1 MFDKTLFISEI
12 SKIEQHNDGSYI
24 VIKNNNPYHIPDN
37 DEYRQ
42 EYNALKEYIQ
52 NNNIQVDAYIPKVF
66 KVIDDNSEEYIRS
79 KRDMLLNK
87 ADIMLM
93 KYEEQVSLNIIQENN
108 EYYNALLQYKQ
119 NLRDITKQIDF
130 PENVIWPVLPEYI

>member
-12 SKIEQHNDGSYI
+12 SKIEQHDDGSYI
-24 VIKNNNPYHIPDN
+24 VIKNNTPYHIPDN

-66 KVIDDNSEEYIRS
+66 KVIDNNSEEYIRR

-87 ADIMLM
+87 ADIILM

-130 PENVIWPVLPEYI
+130 PENVIWPLMPKYI

>member
-1 MFDKTLFISEI
+1 MFDKTLFISDI
-12 SKIEQHNDGSYI
+12 SKIEQHDDGSYI

-66 KVIDDNSEEYIRS
+66 KVIDDNSEEYIRR

-87 ADIMLM
+87 ADIILM
-93 KYEEQVSLNIIQENN
+93 KYEEQVSLNVIQENN

-119 NLRDITKQIDF
+119 NLRDITKQLNF
-130 PENVIWPVLPEYI
+130 PENIIWPLMPEYI

>member
-66 KVIDDNSEEYIRS
+66 KVIDDNSEEYIRR

-87 ADIMLM
+87 ADIILM
-93 KYEEQVSLNIIQENN
+93 KYEEQVTLNVIQENN

>member
-12 SKIEQHNDGSYI
+12 SKIEQHDDGSYI
-24 VIKNNNPYHIPDN
+24 VIKNNTPYHIPDN

-66 KVIDDNSEEYIRS
+66 KVIDNNSEEYIRR

-87 ADIMLM
+87 ADIILM
-93 KYEEQVSLNIIQENN
+93 KYEEQVSLNVIQENN

>member
-12 SKIEQHNDGSYI
+12 SKIEQHDDGSYI
-24 VIKNNNPYHIPDN
+24 VIKNNTPYHIPDN

-66 KVIDDNSEEYIRS
+66 KVIDDNSEEYIRR

-87 ADIMLM
+87 ADIILM
-93 KYEEQVSLNIIQENN
+93 KYEEQVSLNVIQENN

-119 NLRDITKQIDF
+119 NLRDITKQLNF
-130 PENVIWPVLPEYI
+130 PENIIWPLMPEYI

>member
-12 SKIEQHNDGSYI
+12 SKIEQHDDGSYI

-66 KVIDDNSEEYIRS
+66 KVIDNNS
-79 KRDMLLNK
+79 
-87 ADIMLM
+87 
-93 KYEEQVSLNIIQENN
+93 
-108 EYYNALLQYKQ
+108 
-119 NLRDITKQIDF
+119 
-130 PENVIWPVLPEYI
+130 

>member
-12 SKIEQHNDGSYI
+12 SKIEQHDDGSYI

-66 KVIDDNSEEYIRS
+66 KVIDDNSEEYIRR

-119 NLRDITKQIDF
+119 NLRDITKQLNF
-130 PENVIWPVLPEYI
+130 PENIIWPLMPEYI

>member
-24 VIKNNNPYHIPDN
+24 VIKNNTPYHIPDN

-66 KVIDDNSEEYIRS
+66 KVIDDNSEEYIRR

-87 ADIMLM
+87 ADIILM

>member
-130 PENVIWPVLPEYI
+130 PENVIWPLMPEYI

>member
-12 SKIEQHNDGSYI
+12 SKIEQHDDGSYI
-24 VIKNNNPYHIPDN
+24 VIKNNTPYHIPDN

-66 KVIDDNSEEYIRS
+66 KVIDNNSEEYIRR

-87 ADIMLM
+87 ADIILM
-93 KYEEQVSLNIIQENN
+93 KYEEQVSLNVIQENN

-130 PENVIWPVLPEYI
+130 PENVIWPLMPEYI

>member
-12 SKIEQHNDGSYI
+12 SKIEQHDDGSYI

-66 KVIDDNSEEYIRS
+66 KVIDNNSEEYIRR

-87 ADIMLM
+87 ADIILM

>member
-12 SKIEQHNDGSYI
+12 SKIEQHDDGSYI
-24 VIKNNNPYHIPDN
+24 VIKNNTPYHIPDN
-37 DEYRQ
+37 NEYRQ

-52 NNNIQVDAYIPKVF
+52 SNNIQVDTYIPKVF
-66 KVIDDNSEEYIRS
+66 KVIDDNSEEYIRR

-87 ADIMLM
+87 ADIILM

>member
-12 SKIEQHNDGSYI
+12 SKIEQHDDGSYI
-24 VIKNNNPYHIPDN
+24 VIKNNAPYHIPDN

-66 KVIDDNSEEYIRS
+66 KVIDNNSEEYIRR

-87 ADIMLM
+87 ADIILM

-130 PENVIWPVLPEYI
+130 PENVIWPLMPEYI

>member
-12 SKIEQHNDGSYI
+12 SKIEQHDDGSYI

-66 KVIDDNSEEYIRS
+66 KVIDNNSEEYIRR

-87 ADIMLM
+87 ADIILM

-119 NLRDITKQIDF
+119 NLRDITKQLNF
-130 PENVIWPVLPEYI
+130 PENIIWPLMPEYI

>member
-66 KVIDDNSEEYIRS
+66 KVIDDNSEEYIRR

>member
-66 KVIDDNSEEYIRS
+66 KVIDNNSAEYIRR

-87 ADIMLM
+87 ADIILM

-130 PENVIWPVLPEYI
+130 PENVIWPLMPEYI

>member
-24 VIKNNNPYHIPDN
+24 VIKNNTPYHIPDN

-66 KVIDDNSEEYIRS
+66 KVIDDNSEEYIRR

-87 ADIMLM
+87 ADIILM

-119 NLRDITKQIDF
+119 TLRDITKQIDF

>member
-12 SKIEQHNDGSYI
+12 SKIEQHDDGSYI

-66 KVIDDNSEEYIRS
+66 KVIDDNSEEYIRR

-87 ADIMLM
+87 ADIILM

>member
-12 SKIEQHNDGSYI
+12 SKIEQHDDGSYI
-24 VIKNNNPYHIPDN
+24 VIKNNTPYHIPDN

-66 KVIDDNSEEYIRS
+66 KVIDNNSEEYIRR

-87 ADIMLM
+87 ADIILM

-130 PENVIWPVLPEYI
+130 PENVIWPFLPEYI

>member
-12 SKIEQHNDGSYI
+12 SKIEQHDDGSYI

-52 NNNIQVDAYIPKVF
+52 SNNIQVDTYIPKVF
-66 KVIDDNSEEYIRS
+66 KVIDNNSEEYIRR

-87 ADIMLM
+87 ADIILM
-93 KYEEQVSLNIIQENN
+93 KYEEQVSLNVIQENN

>member
-12 SKIEQHNDGSYI
+12 SKIEQHDDGSYI
-24 VIKNNNPYHIPDN
+24 VIKNNTPYHIPDN

-52 NNNIQVDAYIPKVF
+52 SNNIQVDAYIPKVF
-66 KVIDDNSEEYIRS
+66 KVIDNNSEEYIRR

-87 ADIMLM
+87 ADIILM

-130 PENVIWPVLPEYI
+130 PENVIWPLMPEYI

>member
-12 SKIEQHNDGSYI
+12 SKIEQHDDGSYI

-93 KYEEQVSLNIIQENN
+93 KYEEQVTLNVIQENN

-130 PENVIWPVLPEYI
+130 PENVIWPLMPEYI

>member
-12 SKIEQHNDGSYI
+12 SKIEQHDDGSYI
-24 VIKNNNPYHIPDN
+24 VIKNNNPYHIPNN

-66 KVIDDNSEEYIRS
+66 KVIDNNSEEYIRR

-87 ADIMLM
+87 ADIILM

-130 PENVIWPVLPEYI
+130 PENVIWPLMPEYI

>member
-12 SKIEQHNDGSYI
+12 SKIEQHDDGSYI

-52 NNNIQVDAYIPKVF
+52 SNNIQVDTYIPKVF
-66 KVIDDNSEEYIRS
+66 KVIDDNSEEYIRR

-119 NLRDITKQIDF
+119 NLRDITKQLNF
-130 PENVIWPVLPEYI
+130 PENIIWPVLPEYI

>member
-52 NNNIQVDAYIPKVF
+52 SNNIQVDTYIPKVF
-66 KVIDDNSEEYIRS
+66 KVIDDNSEEYIRR

-87 ADIMLM
+87 ADIILM
-93 KYEEQVSLNIIQENN
+93 KYEEQVTLNVIQENN

>member
-12 SKIEQHNDGSYI
+12 SKIEQHDDGSYI

-42 EYNALKEYIQ
+42 EYDALKEYIQ
-52 NNNIQVDAYIPKVF
+52 SNNIQVDAYTPKVF
-66 KVIDDNSEEYIRS
+66 RVIEDNSEEYIRT

-93 KYEEQVSLNIIQENN
+93 KYEEQVTLNVIQENN

-119 NLRDITKQIDF
+119 NLRDITKQEFF
-130 PENVIWPVLPEYI
+130 PENVIWPLMPEYI

>member
-24 VIKNNNPYHIPDN
+24 VIKNNTPYHIPDN

-66 KVIDDNSEEYIRS
+66 EVIDDNSEEYIRR

-87 ADIMLM
+87 ADIILM
-93 KYEEQVSLNIIQENN
+93 KYEEQVPLNIIQENN

-130 PENVIWPVLPEYI
+130 PENVIWPLMPEYI

>member
-12 SKIEQHNDGSYI
+12 SKIEQHDDGSYI
-24 VIKNNNPYHIPDN
+24 VIKNNTPYHIPDN

-66 KVIDDNSEEYIRS
+66 KVIDNNSEEYIRR

-87 ADIMLM
+87 ADIILM
-93 KYEEQVSLNIIQENN
+93 KYEEQVTLNVIQENN

-130 PENVIWPVLPEYI
+130 PENVIWPLMPKYI

>member
-52 NNNIQVDAYIPKVF
+52 NNNIQVDTYIPKVF
-66 KVIDDNSEEYIRS
+66 KVIDDNSEEYIRR

-87 ADIMLM
+87 ADIILM
-93 KYEEQVSLNIIQENN
+93 KYEEQVSLNVIQENN

>member
-12 SKIEQHNDGSYI
+12 SKIEKYDDGSYI

-37 DEYRQ
+37 EEYRQ
-42 EYNALKEYIQ
+42 EYDALKEYIQ
-52 NNNIQVDAYIPKVF
+52 SNNIQVDAYIPKVF
-66 KVIDDNSEEYIRS
+66 KIIEENSEEYIRS

-93 KYEEQVSLNIIQENN
+93 KYEEQVLLNIIQENN

-130 PENVIWPVLPEYI
+130 PKNIIWPIMPEYI

>member
-12 SKIEQHNDGSYI
+12 SKIEQHDDGSYI
-24 VIKNNNPYHIPDN
+24 VIKNNTPYHIPDN

-66 KVIDDNSEEYIRS
+66 KVIDNNSEEYIRR

-87 ADIMLM
+87 ADIILM

-130 PENVIWPVLPEYI
+130 PENVIWPLMPEYM

>member
-12 SKIEQHNDGSYI
+12 SKIEQHDDGSYI
-24 VIKNNNPYHIPDN
+24 VIKNNTPYHIPDN

-66 KVIDDNSEEYIRS
+66 KVIDNNSEEYIRR

-87 ADIMLM
+87 ADIILM

-119 NLRDITKQIDF
+119 NLRDITKQLNF
-130 PENVIWPVLPEYI
+130 PENIIWPVLPEYI

>member
-24 VIKNNNPYHIPDN
+24 VIKNNTPYHIPDN

-66 KVIDDNSEEYIRS
+66 KVIDNNSEEYIRR

-87 ADIMLM
+87 ADIILM

-130 PENVIWPVLPEYI
+130 PENVIWPLMPEYI

>member
-24 VIKNNNPYHIPDN
+24 VIKNNTPYHIPDN

-66 KVIDDNSEEYIRS
+66 KVIDNNSAEYIRR

-87 ADIMLM
+87 ADIILM
-93 KYEEQVSLNIIQENN
+93 KYEEQVSLNVIQENN

-130 PENVIWPVLPEYI
+130 PENVIWPLMPEYI